1 MREAVRLVL
10 AELSEVSCHCR
21 RPITDVACLD
31 QVRDFGGAMLV
42 ATFKPSSGC
51 GGRTITFE
59 NEQFAH
65 EILGPVSAGDV
76 MGYDRKGWLEW
87 PMDGMRA
94 WVGACAGAPAP
105 DTRAAPERIVDPA
118 PLGFSPSVAAWTAR
132 CPACR
137 EAALVPGEPKS
148 PFFGGAV
155 RSVWLCPRCQAQFVQ
170 KSAPADGGP
179 VTYELKKAGPSGSAV
194 AKRFAKEALTSDEW
208 ARVATGGRS
217 DGEIASAD
225 LQSFLLAV
233 RDGSTTFRLDGE
245 SPVALKRGEF
255 AALRCSDVVLRE
267 PRRVTQG
274 VYGGPRVR
282 VAKNLSFNLGAFRA
296 APHEELHDV
305 DRGELVI
312 TSKRYVFMGEK
323 RTVSANLTMIVAVEP
338 YLDAVAIHRS
348 NKQRMEMFT
357 NLDRYGFDFE
367 WEGRSHMAS
376 VSGLVVA
383 CTIEGLMAGSDAAA
397 PVPRTSSAGLA
408 NGAQPRSTVDELER
422 LVRLRDQGA
431 ITDEEYVKLKAQ
443 IIG

>member
-1 MREAVRLVL
+1 
-10 AELSEVSCHCR
+10 
-21 RPITDVACLD
+21 
-31 QVRDFGGAMLV
+31 MLV
-42 ATFKPSSGC
+42 ATFRPSSGC

-65 EILGPVSAGDV
+65 EILGLVSAGDV
-76 MGYDRKGWLEW
+76 MEYDRKGWLEW

-94 WVGACAGAPAP
+94 WVGACAGAPAL

-118 PLGFSPSVAAWTAR
+118 PLEFSTSAAAWASR

-179 VTYELKKAGPSGSAV
+179 LTYELKKAGPSGSAV
-194 AKRFAKEALTSDEW
+194 AKRFAKEALTSEEW

-255 AALRCSDVVLRE
+255 AALRCPDVVLRE

-282 VAKNLSFNLGAFRA
+282 VAKNRSFNLGAFRA

-305 DRGELVI
+305 DRGEFVI

-323 RTVSANLTMIVAVEP
+323 HTVSANLSMIVGVEP
-338 YLDAVAIHRS
+338 YLDAVAIHRA

-383 CTIEGLMAGSDAAA
+383 CILEGLIAGDEAS
-397 PVPRTSSAGLA
+397 TSQRHTATRHAKDGE
-408 NGAQPRSTVDELER
+408 PRSTLDQLDR

-431 ITDEEYVKLKAQ
+431 ITDEEYAKLKAQ